1 MKRRIENNKNIQTM
15 EQKDIDIYEIL
26 KDEEYGTELYT
37 PICGNVWHS
46 GMANDKDSAKAIW
59 TEDGAGREH
68 FFDKNGKIYKEGEI
82 LLFPSKQMRDWSKF
96 FKKGD
101 VLVHRNGDVHVIFE
115 GFKDNR
121 YTRFKG
127 KHYLWKECFEDYNK
141 EVSEMITFTFR
152 KASDDEAKT
161 YINTIE
167 KFLGGKLNRETLE
180 IEKTQPKF
188 KDGDIVSLEIRYI
201 DSEDVIVET
210 YIVHG
215 DYNNGENLNFYAGYR
230 DNITDKVIY
239 NSFERPDETSVRKE
253 LLRYATEEEKKQLF
267 SALEKEG
274 KAWNSEKKQVVGL
287 KPAFEIG
294 KLYVFNEEDED
305 GELTIIGEL
314 IAKNESED
322 TLTFGNQYEIE
333 NEKFVTD
340 QAFHLRIS
348 VNKELREAT
357 ENEVELF
364 NKHYDIWKNGKEQP
378 AFKTF
383 DKVLVRCGKGFK
395 WLPAFFVR
403 DRGEDFAS
411 RYNVLPLHSGKAA
424 DFTQCIPYE
433 GHENFAFTDYDFVD
447 LPF

>member
-1 MKRRIENNKNIQTM
+1 MKQDE
-15 EQKDIDIYEIL
+15 IDIYEIL

-37 PICGNVWHS
+37 PKCGMVRHS
-46 GMANDKDSAKAIW
+46 GMADDKDSAKAIW
-59 TEDGAGREH
+59 TEDEDGREH
-68 FFDKNGKIYKEGEI
+68 FFDKNGKIYKEGEV
-82 LLFPSKQMRDWSKF
+82 LLFPSKEMRDWSKF

-101 VLVHRNGDVHVIFE
+101 VLVHRDADIHVIFE

-127 KHYLWKECFEDYNK
+127 KHYLWKECFGDYNK

-152 KASDDEAKT
+152 KASDDEAQT
-161 YINTIE
+161 YINTVE

-180 IEKTQPKF
+180 IEKT
-188 KDGDIVSLEIRYI
+188 
-201 DSEDVIVET
+201 
-210 YIVHG
+210 
-215 DYNNGENLNFYAGYR
+215 
-230 DNITDKVIY
+230 
-239 NSFERPDETSVRKE
+239 
-253 LLRYATEEEKKQLF
+253 EKLT
-267 SALEKEG
+267 
-274 KAWNSEKKQVVGL
+274 
-287 KPAFEIG
+287 FEIG
-294 KLYVFNEEDED
+294 KLYVFREEDED
-305 GELTIIGEL
+305 GELAIIGRL

-340 QAFHLRIS
+340 QTFDLRIS

-403 DRGEDFAS
+403 DRGDDFAS

>member
-1 MKRRIENNKNIQTM
+1 MKVRIANNKNIQTM

-26 KDEEYGTELYT
+26 KDEERGTELYT
-37 PICGNVWHS
+37 PKCGRVWFS

-59 TEDGAGREH
+59 TEHEAGREH

-82 LLFPSKQMRDWSKF
+82 LLFPSKEMRDWSKF

-101 VLVHRNGDVHVIFE
+101 VLVHRDDDIHVIFE

-121 YTRFKG
+121 YTMFKS
-127 KHYLWKECFEDYNK
+127 KHYLWRECFEDYSK
-141 EVSEMITFTFR
+141 EQSEMVTFTFR
-152 KASDDEAKT
+152 KVSDDEAKT

-180 IEKTQPKF
+180 IEKPQPEF
-188 KDGDIVSLEIRYI
+188 KDGDIVVAE
-201 DSEDVIVET
+201 EDN
-210 YIVHG
+210 Y
-215 DYNNGENLNFYAGYR
+215 Y
-230 DNITDKVIY
+230 DKVIFIAAIKDDIVSKALINVRYEDYEVHY
-239 NSFERPDETSVRKE
+239 NEYRFGRNRS
-253 LLRYATEEEKKQLF
+253 LRLATEEEKQQLF
-267 SALEKEG
+267 SALAKEG
-274 KAWNSEKKQVVGL
+274 KAWDADKKMIVNL

-294 KLYVFNEEDED
+294 KLYVFREEDED

-314 IAKNESED
+314 IDKNESED

-340 QAFHLRIS
+340 QTFDLRIS

-364 NKHYDIWKNGKEQP
+364 NKHYDIWKNGKEQT

>member
-1 MKRRIENNKNIQTM
+1 MKVRIANNKNIQTM

-26 KDEEYGTELYT
+26 KDEERGTELYT
-37 PICGNVWHS
+37 PKCGRVWFS

-59 TEDGAGREH
+59 TEDEAGREH

-82 LLFPSKQMRDWSKF
+82 LLFPSKEMRDWSKF

-101 VLVHRNGDVHVIFE
+101 VLVHRDGDIHVIFE

-121 YTRFKG
+121 YTMFKS
-127 KHYLWKECFEDYNK
+127 KHYLWRECFEDYSK
-141 EVSEMITFTFR
+141 EQSEMVTFTFR
-152 KASDDEAKT
+152 KVSDDEAKT

-180 IEKTQPKF
+180 IEKPQPEF
-188 KDGDIVSLEIRYI
+188 KDGDIVVAE
-201 DSEDVIVET
+201 EDN
-210 YIVHG
+210 Y
-215 DYNNGENLNFYAGYR
+215 Y
-230 DNITDKVIY
+230 DKVIFIAAIKDDIVSKALI
-239 NSFERPDETSVRKE
+239 NVRYEDYEVHYKE
-253 LLRYATEEEKKQLF
+253 YRFGRNRSLRLATEEEKQQLF
-267 SALEKEG
+267 SALAKEG
-274 KAWNSEKKQVVGL
+274 KAWDADKKMIVNL

-294 KLYVFNEEDED
+294 KLYVFREEDED

-314 IAKNESED
+314 IDKNESED

-340 QAFHLRIS
+340 QTFDLRIS

-364 NKHYDIWKNGKEQP
+364 NKHYDIWKNGKEQT

-433 GHENFAFTDYDFVD
+433 GNENFAFTDYDFVD